1 MTPLGRLPAVIVA
14 LALTITGCQTV
25 PRQSAFLESTKLDIS
40 AGELRA
46 RTYSQGRLLSLGI
59 EQAADSVLAVTQ
71 DPGSRRNALL
81 WKMSSIP
88 ALQEATLAPDPLIA
102 AMDLYAYMVQTRDY
116 FERGDG
122 ATLFGTEQPI
132 VAAGIPRLV
141 VGTRAFAQSV
151 AGEHGVQTGVG
162 EIERWARE
170 HPVRGP
176 YFLRESLVGDWSQV
190 FGSSGGSAFATLG
203 HMEQSVEEIS
213 ERLQF
218 INETMLKQVRWN
230 AELLMSGLARPEDL
244 DAARVLLARANEL
257 TASLPEL
264 ISRER
269 TAVLDAIRAERIA
282 AFLDID
288 RQRQATIGVLQAE
301 RALIFEMMRS
311 ERTIILE
318 AMRAERIG
326 AMASV
331 DSIVSRS
338 IHDSAGL
345 VDHVFWRLAQLTGA
359 FFLVGGVALLVLI
372 RWWGPRT
379 RRSD

>member
-1 MTPLGRLPAVIVA
+1 MMPPGRLPVLIVA
-14 LALTITGCQTV
+14 LVLTIPGCQTV

-59 EQAADSVLAVTQ
+59 EQAADSILGVTSV
-71 DPGSRRNALL
+71 PETRRNALL

-116 FERGDG
+116 FEHGDG
-122 ATLFGTEQPI
+122 AKLFGAEQAII
-132 VAAGIPRLV
+132 VAGMPRLV
-141 VGTRAFAQSV
+141 AGTREFAVSV
-151 AGEHGVQTGVG
+151 AGEHGVATGVG
-162 EIERWARE
+162 GIEKWAHE

-230 AELLMSGLARPEDL
+230 AELLMSGIARPEDL
-244 DAARVLLARANEL
+244 EAARVLLARANEL
-257 TASLPEL
+257 TAGLPDL
-264 ISRER
+264 LSRER
-269 TAVLDAIRAERIA
+269 IAVLDAIRAERIA

-288 RQRQATIGVLQAE
+288 RQRQATIGVLQSE
-301 RALIFEMMRS
+301 RALAFEMMRS
-311 ERTIILE
+311 ERAIILE

-331 DSIVSRS
+331 DSIVRRS
-338 IHDSAGL
+338 MNESSGL
-345 VDHVFWRLAQLTGA
+345 VDHVFWRLAQLVGA
-359 FFLVGGVALLVLI
+359 YFVAGGLALLLVI
-372 RWWGPRT
+372 RWWRPLTG
-379 RRSD
+379 RR